1 MKTTMKKTSIAVS
14 LVAVMAGALLQGC
27 ASPHNPPRFPDQQSA
42 SPAGGTFVNVANLRN
57 VAIGLNKDQV
67 RDLIGPPH
75 FNEWFVGNHVWNYLF
90 DFRRGSETVSCQ
102 YQVQFDSH
110 MNVSGTYWRDPSCAA
125 FVQGAE
131 PVAAVVPVDAAH
143 KDGTVDEFSLQTDAL
158 FAFGKSDIGALQPE
172 GRKALDGAVARIA
185 QHQGV
190 SEVAVVGH
198 TDRIGSA
205 AVNQRLSLAR
215 ANTVRDY
222 LVAHGI
228 SAAVIHTEGVGAS
241 QPVTHCPAGESGEV
255 IACLKPDRRV
265 TIGVAAQR

>member
-1 MKTTMKKTSIAVS
+1 MKKTSIALS
-14 LVAVMAGALLQGC
+14 LVAVMASAVLQGC
-27 ASPHNPPRFPDQQSA
+27 ASPYNPPRFPDQQSA
-42 SPAGGTFVNVANLRN
+42 SPAGGTFVNVDNLRN

-90 DFRRGSETVSCQ
+90 DFRRGAETVSCQ
-102 YQVQFDSH
+102 YQVQFDKH
-110 MNVSGTYWRDPSCAA
+110 MNVNGTFWRDPSCAA

-131 PVAAVVPVDAAH
+131 PVAAVAPVKAEQKDAA
-143 KDGTVDEFSLQTDAL
+143 VDEFSLQTDAL
-158 FAFGKSDIGALQPE
+158 FAFGKSDLAALQPE

-185 QHQGV
+185 QHQAV
-190 SEVAVVGH
+190 SEVAVSGH

-205 AVNQRLSLAR
+205 ELNQRLSLAR

-222 LVAHGI
+222 LAAHGVNP
-228 SAAVIHTEGVGAS
+228 AVIHTEGVGAS
-241 QPVTHCPAGESGEV
+241 QSVTHCPPGESREI

-265 TIGVAAQR
+265 TIGVMAQR

>member
-1 MKTTMKKTSIAVS
+1 MKKISMAVS
-14 LVAVMAGALLQGC
+14 LVALAMSAVLQGC
-27 ASPHNPPRFPDQQSA
+27 ASPHDPARFPDQESA
-42 SPAGGTFVNVANLRN
+42 SPAGGTFVNVDNLRN
-57 VAIGLNKDQV
+57 VATGLNKDQV

-75 FNEWFVGNHVWNYLF
+75 FNEWFIGNHVWNYLF
-90 DFRRGSETVSCQ
+90 DFRRGADVVSCQ
-102 YQVQFDSH
+102 YQVQFDRH
-110 MNVSGTYWRDPSCAA
+110 MKVSGMYWRDPACAA

-131 PVAAVVPVDAAH
+131 PVAAVAPVGVAQKDA
-143 KDGTVDEFSLQTDAL
+143 TVDEFSLQTDAL
-158 FAFGKSDIGALQPE
+158 FAFGKSDIAALQPE

-185 QHQGV
+185 QHKAV
-190 SEVAVVGH
+190 SEVAVTGH

-228 SAAVIHTEGVGAS
+228 SASVIHTDGVGAS
-241 QPVTHCPAGESGEV
+241 QPVTHCPEGESREI

-265 TIGVAAQR
+265 TIGVSTGVTAQR